1 MTEFINDLCISCANG
16 SFDTCDTSFEQ
27 VTFDG
32 ITREI
37 VDCDNYI
44 AKPKRKLKI
53 TYEYDGMIAT
63 EVKEVYELPNL
74 AWQKQSINSDDIYEI
89 VEYLNLKTKK
99 SYRSSSKKLQQLIKA
114 RASEK
119 FTVDDFKKVIDN
131 KVASWGKD
139 PKMAQYLRPSTLF
152 GTKFEEYL
160 NEAPVKSPDKLQ
172 SKPSYDLEKIKQQA
186 MNNTEI

>member
-1 MTEFINDLCISCANG
+1 
-16 SFDTCDTSFEQ
+16 
-27 VTFDG
+27 
-32 ITREI
+32 
-37 VDCDNYI
+37 
-44 AKPKRKLKI
+44 
-53 TYEYDGMIAT
+53 MIAT
-63 EVKEVYELPNL
+63 EIKEVYELPNL

-119 FTVDDFKKVIDN
+119 FNVADFKRVIDN

-160 NEAPVKSPDKLQ
+160 NETPVKSPDRLQ
-172 SKPSYDLEKIKQQA
+172 SKPSYDLERIKQQA

>member
-44 AKPKRKLKI
+44 AKPKRRLKI
-53 TYEYDGMIAT
+53 TYECDGMIAT
-63 EVKEVYELPNL
+63 EVKEVYELPKL
-74 AWQKQSINSDDIYEI
+74 AWQKQSINSDEVKEI
-89 VEYLNLKTKK
+89 IDYLNKKSGK

-119 FTVDDFKKVIDN
+119 FTVDDFKRVIDN
-131 KVASWGKD
+131 KVTSWGKD

-160 NEAPVKSPDKLQ
+160 NETPVKSPDKLQ

-186 MNNTEI
+186 YYNTEI

>member
-1 MTEFINDLCISCANG
+1 MTEFINDLCVSCANG

-37 VDCDNYI
+37 VDCDNYV
-44 AKPKRKLKI
+44 AKPKQKLKI
-53 TYEYDGMIAT
+53 TYECNGMIAT
-63 EVKEVYELPNL
+63 EIKEVYELPDL

-119 FTVDDFKKVIDN
+119 FTVADFKRVIDN

-172 SKPSYDLEKIKQQA
+172 SKPSYDLERIKQQA